1 MSKLI
6 LPFIGNGDSSQNE
19 VPILP
24 RFVSD
29 SNVDRLADQNLEEKG
44 RANQDK
50 FVSSINTIS
59 SPDSQPAKKVKKDS
73 YFTFQTVCELLSIT
87 TFFGVTYGVLFGFV
101 FGVII
106 GVIFGVIILIED
118 YLFFRRIK
126 S

>member
-1 MSKLI
+1 MSKLV
-6 LPFIGNGDSSQNE
+6 LPFIDKEDSSPNE

-29 SNVDRLADQNLEEKG
+29 SIVERQADQNLDEKG
-44 RANQDK
+44 RVGQDK
-50 FVSSINTIS
+50 SVSNINTIS